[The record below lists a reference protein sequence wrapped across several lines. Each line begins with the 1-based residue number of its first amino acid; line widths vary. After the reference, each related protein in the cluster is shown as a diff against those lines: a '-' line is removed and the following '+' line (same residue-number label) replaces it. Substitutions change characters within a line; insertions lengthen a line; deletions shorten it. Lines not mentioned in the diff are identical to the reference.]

1 WEELRH
7 WRVLRVLHNPRY
19 AGAFAFGQTRTR
31 KRPGERLEVEALP
44 REEWI
49 ALLPGAHPGY
59 ISWEKYEANLVRLR
73 DNAQAHG
80 KDRRKSPPREGP
92 ALLQGLAVCGVCGQ
106 RMTVRYH
113 VRKGRQWPEYV
124 CQREAIETAT
134 AKCQNI
140 PGFGI
145 DQSIGELLV
154 VSVTPVT

>member
-1 WEELRH
+1 
-7 WRVLRVLHNPRY
+7 
-19 AGAFAFGQTRTR
+19 
-31 KRPGERLEVEALP
+31 
-44 REEWI
+44 
-49 ALLPGAHPGY
+49 
-59 ISWEKYEANLVRLR
+59 NLVRPR

-80 KDRRKSPPREGP
+80 KDRRKRPPRDGP

-154 VSVTPVT
+154 VSVTPVTLEVALQVQAELDCRADEADALRRQRVERARHEADLARRRFMEADPGNRL